1 MIDEY
6 EKEIGAVSCASND
19 VTVTLLD
26 YPDTDDDN
34 IEMHIWDGSAWA
46 GMHATLT
53 PTQAT
58 QLITL
63 LSKAIKEIEEKT

>member
-1 MIDEY
+1 MSMG
-6 EKEIGAVSCASND
+6 KEEIQVNQYDKISVNPLLGRIEVYAVD
-19 VTVTLLD
+19 
-26 YPDTDDDN
+26 
-34 IEMHIWDGSAWA
+34 AWEA
-46 GMHATLT
+46 VGVALT